1 MKQSQLVLLSGVAI
15 MFALGCG
22 GDASSE
28 EAKPAA
34 DAAAT
39 TSSNVCSLLP
49 ELEASLDAL
58 EDSDSFDEYESN
70 YEAVK
75 EDFAALR
82 AADKAEGS
90 KYAAELDSF
99 ETAMDEFGESLTS
112 LGDGG
117 ILSGVLELASDAADL
132 AVAGDR
138 LDEAVDCP
146 GT

>member
-1 MKQSQLVLLSGVAI
+1 MKSLPVTALLGVATL
-15 MFALGCG
+15 FAVGCG
-22 GDASSE
+22 GGDSN
-28 EAKPAA
+28 EAEPAA

-39 TSSNVCSLLP
+39 ASSDVCSLLP
-49 ELEASLDAL
+49 ELEASLEAL

-82 AADKAEGS
+82 AADEAEGG
-90 KYAAELDSF
+90 KYAAELSSF
-99 ETAMDEFGESLTS
+99 ETSMDEFGASLTS

-117 ILSGVLELASDAADL
+117 IISGMLRLASDAADL

-138 LDEAVDCP
+138 LDEAIDC
-146 GT
+146 

>member
-1 MKQSQLVLLSGVAI
+1 MKQSQLGLLSGVAI

-22 GDASSE
+22 G
-28 EAKPAA
+28 EANSAQGEPAA

-39 TSSNVCSLLP
+39 QSSKVCSLLP
-49 ELEASLDAL
+49 ELEASLDVL
-58 EDSDSFDEYESN
+58 EDSDSLDEYKSN
-70 YEAVK
+70 YGAVK

-82 AADKAEGS
+82 AADEAEGS
-90 KYAAELDSF
+90 KYAAELESF

-138 LDEAVDCP
+138 LDDAIDCP